1 MKKLL
6 FVLGLVLL
14 FACTTK
20 VEEKK
25 EIIELELSQWRGDL
39 RDGFYNETNL
49 LKVWPDSG
57 PEILWKVD
65 SIGNGYGSPTITSKQ
80 VFVIGEI
87 DSISYLYAFDL
98 NGQLEWK
105 SPIGREWTEN
115 YPGSRSAPTV
125 ADDLVYVSTGL
136 GIVACFET
144 STGIQKWSLDM
155 LTEFHGKNTRF
166 GYSQSLLVFDSA
178 IYFAPGGKDSNFVAL
193 NRFTGE
199 TIWISAL
206 KGEISAYCSP
216 IIIKLDSINLIVTF
230 CHHNLFAIDAS
241 TGDTLWSHHQDGQGD
256 IHGNTPIFENGYI
269 YYVAG
274 AGNRAVK
281 LQLSKDG
288 KKITEI
294 WRNKSFDNIMGG
306 YIKFGDFL
314 IGTGHRKQFLYRLD
328 VNLGL
333 IKDSIDFGR
342 GSTIWADSMIYCYNE
357 KGKVGLI
364 KNGKDSLEVI
374 SSFRIKE
381 GTNEHFAQPVIR
393 NGVLYIRH
401 GNSLMAFSIK
411 KEEEV

>member
-20 VEEKK
+20 VEEKEVIK
-25 EIIELELSQWRGDL
+25 EPEVSQWRGDL
-39 RDGFYNETNL
+39 RDGYYNETDL

-57 PEILWKVD
+57 PALLWQID

-98 NGQLEWK
+98 KGQLEWK
-105 SPIGREWTEN
+105 STIGNEWVEN

-125 ADDLVYVSTGL
+125 VDDLVYVSTGL
-136 GIVACFET
+136 GIVACFDAKNGT
-144 STGIQKWSLDM
+144 QKWSHDM
-155 LTEFHGKNTRF
+155 LSEFYGVNTRF

-178 IYFAPGGKDSNFVAL
+178 VYFAPGGKDSNFVAL

-199 TIWISAL
+199 TIWIA
-206 KGEISAYCSP
+206 KGHGEVPTFCSP
-216 IIIKLDSINLIVTF
+216 MLISLDSIDLIITF
-230 CHHNLFAIDAS
+230 SHHHLVAFNAAN
-241 TGDTLWSHHQDGQGD
+241 GDTVWTHIQDGQGD
-256 IHGNTPIFENGYI
+256 VHGNTPIFEDGYI

-274 AGNRAVK
+274 AGNRTVK

-288 KKITEI
+288 RSVTEV
-294 WRNKSFDNIMGG
+294 WRNMRLDNIMGG
-306 YIKFGDFL
+306 NVKIGDYL
-314 IGTGHRKQFLYRLD
+314 IGTGHRKQYLFRLD
-328 VNLGL
+328 VNSGL

-342 GSTIWADSMIYCYNE
+342 GSTIYADSMIYCYNE
-357 KGKVGLI
+357 NGVVGLI
-364 KNGKDSLEVI
+364 KNGNDSLEVI
-374 SSFRIKE
+374 SSFKIKS
-381 GTNEHFAQPVIR
+381 GTMEHFSHPVIN

-401 GNSLMAFSIK
+401 GNSLMAYSIR
-411 KEEEV
+411 KEE